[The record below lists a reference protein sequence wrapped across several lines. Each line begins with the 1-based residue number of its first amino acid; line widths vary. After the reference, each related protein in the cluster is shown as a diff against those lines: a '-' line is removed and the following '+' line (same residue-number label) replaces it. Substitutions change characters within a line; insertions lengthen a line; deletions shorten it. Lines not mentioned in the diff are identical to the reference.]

1 MASAGFSRVTA
12 DVRLLS
18 SVTPCRH
25 PMCALQVLRLPM
37 APGIPGGPQLKFLCL
52 GNNTRVTEATG
63 NMSEIPKELLGLT
76 KTPNLYILIPIGLC
90 GKELRYL
97 SM

>member
-1 MASAGFSRVTA
+1 
-12 DVRLLS
+12 
-18 SVTPCRH
+18 
-25 PMCALQVLRLPM
+25 M

-76 KTPNLYILIPIGLC
+76 KTSKSLHFNTNRTLWKRAQVPQYVIQTFCQVNI
-90 GKELRYL
+90 K
-97 SM
+97 